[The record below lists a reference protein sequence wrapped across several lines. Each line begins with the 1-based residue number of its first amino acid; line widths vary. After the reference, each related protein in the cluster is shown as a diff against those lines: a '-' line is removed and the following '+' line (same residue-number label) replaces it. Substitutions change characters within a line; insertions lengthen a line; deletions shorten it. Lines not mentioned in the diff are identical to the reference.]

1 MHAYKYKFC
10 QRGRTCSGEVWFYN
24 LWYSCTQVSLLGSPA
39 LQSETY
45 SLKDHSLGGSSTLH
59 GAGLSEGR
67 LLMGEVSIYNTVTYS
82 QSIKTPNF
90 FSNIF
95 LSISDILS
103 LIDDHNKN
111 FNVEK
116 LMNKKSIFLSLL
128 PKKWFKEKKYLW
140 IPSFIIFHIHISL
153 YLWDIIQYVLK
164 IKLFMF
170 ILYMYIHVPTS
181 LNFNTEWSALCI
193 SFFFSV
199 WQHFW

>member
-1 MHAYKYKFC
+1 MEEVPLCIEQGFLRDVSWRGKY
-10 QRGRTCSGEVWFYN
+10 
-24 LWYSCTQVSLLGSPA
+24 
-39 LQSETY
+39 
-45 SLKDHSLGGSSTLH
+45 
-59 GAGLSEGR
+59 
-67 LLMGEVSIYNTVTYS
+67 
-82 QSIKTPNF
+82 QSITLLHIVSQLVKHPIF

-103 LIDDHNKN
+103 LIYAHNKN

-164 IKLFMF
+164 IKLFRF
-170 ILYMYIHVPTS
+170 ILYMYIPTS

-193 SFFFSV
+193 SFFFSFGKIFDR
-199 WQHFW
+199 FWK